1 MKTWPFYFLPKC
13 KNIREL
19 TTSNINDNNI
29 KHVLA
34 GINHSS
40 KGIMAINP
48 IIGSPIKILN
58 IKVTIADKTD
68 PYLLMWFFR
77 NTEAKNCGNTM
88 TYPKSPERTQSP

>member
-1 MKTWPFYFLPKC
+1 MKPGFFYFLPKC

-19 TTSNINDNNI
+19 TTSIINDNNI

-40 KGIMAINP
+40 KGIMANNP

-58 IKVTIADKTD
+58 IKVIIADKTE
-68 PYLLMWFFR
+68 PYLLM
-77 NTEAKNCGNTM
+77 
-88 TYPKSPERTQSP
+88 